1 MKVGKKIIIGGTIG
15 VGLLAIIILML
26 KKRAVANTSSIN
38 YPANS
43 SGKGNVKAVNNQ
55 LSDVYFNTNIMAGTP
70 LSAYRDTPQNIND
83 RLGAANG
90 VSGVSGGLRAYKDT
104 PENIEARRNA

>member
-1 MKVGKKIIIGGTIG
+1 MKVDKKIIIGGTIG

-26 KKRAVANTSSIN
+26 KKRSVANTPAVN
-38 YPANS
+38 YPANN
-43 SGKGNVKAVNNQ
+43 SGKGNSGAVNNQ
-55 LSDVYFNTNIMAGTP
+55 LSDVSFNTNIMAGTP
-70 LSAYRDTPQNIND
+70 LSAYRDTPQNINE

-90 VSGVSGGLRAYKDT
+90 GFGTRGGLKASKDT